1 MFMALWR
8 RCSGNKEMVLE
19 ALVHAGS
26 IQAPKVSLSP
36 LIEKSFDALTDS
48 GTETLWPPFG
58 LVCMKHHNS
67 CFSVFKIPS
76 VKMH

>member
-1 MFMALWR
+1 ML
-8 RCSGNKEMVLE
+8 GNKEMALE
-19 ALVHAGS
+19 ALAHPGP
-26 IQAPKVSLSP
+26 IQAPKALLNP
-36 LIEKSFDALTDS
+36 LIEKSFDALTVS

-76 VKMH
+76 VKMD

>member
-1 MFMALWR
+1 
-8 RCSGNKEMVLE
+8 MVLE
-19 ALVHAGS
+19 ALAHPGP

-36 LIEKSFDALTDS
+36 VIEKFFDALTDS
-48 GTETLWPPFG
+48 VTETLWP
-58 LVCMKHHNS
+58 VCMKHHNS